1 MNYYFVG
8 LLTACTLYALAMG
21 GAPERIGASLYAL
34 SVVATHILLTSH
46 AARWQ
51 DVEYGEFI
59 VDVVVFFAFLLLA
72 VRADRFWPLWVSAL
86 LGLGVLG
93 HLAMLGHPRVIPWAY
108 AVVLSIWSYPI
119 LLIMAGGTLAHRRR
133 LTRNGADRSWT
144 RSFGLR
150 GRHRPGPG
158 PTH

>member
-8 LLTACTLYALAMG
+8 LLAACTVYALVAG

-34 SVVATHILLTSH
+34 SVLATHILLLSH

-72 VRADRFWPLWVSAL
+72 LRANRFWPLWVSAL

-93 HLAMLGHPRVIPWAY
+93 HIAMLGHPRVIPWAY

-119 LLIMAGGTLAHRRR
+119 LLLIAGGTFAHRRR
-133 LTRNGADRSWT
+133 RKRTGADPSWT
-144 RSFGLR
+144 RSFAAPGPD
-150 GRHRPGPG
+150 RPAPG
-158 PTH
+158 PTG

>member
-8 LLTACTLYALAMG
+8 LLAACTLYAAALG
-21 GAPERIGASLYAL
+21 GAPERIGAALYAL
-34 SVVATHILLTSH
+34 SVVATHVLLSSH

-72 VRADRFWPLWVSAL
+72 VRANRFWPLWVSAL

-119 LLIMAGGTLAHRRR
+119 LLLMAGGTFAHQRRR
-133 LTRNGADRSWT
+133 RTGADPSWT
-144 RSFGLR
+144 ASSAPP
-150 GRHRPGPG
+150 GRRRPGPG
-158 PTH
+158 PIG